1 MVRDFRKIFLKV
13 SFKDQLW
20 GYLERK
26 MREWEIIT
34 EIKGTETFPD
44 ENLSA
49 NMKEG
54 NKYIAKSKMIKRI
67 TQMGVMKN
75 KGDFNGKN
83 ITESWRCR

>member
-54 NKYIAKSKMIKRI
+54 NKYIAKSKMIKRS

-75 KGDFNGKN
+75 KVDVNGKN